1 MTQFQYDAI
10 MKILQNGAPA
20 LCQEL
25 AQSVSQVITDNNT
38 LTKEKEELT
47 KKVQE
52 LEAQLDDKKKVDE
65 VKKEY
70 KAKKELN

>member
-25 AQSVSQVITDNNT
+25 AQSISQVITDNST
-38 LTKEKEELT
+38 LAKEKEELT

-52 LEAQLDDKKKVDE
+52 LEAQLDDKKKIDD

-70 KAKKELN
+70 KAKKEIN